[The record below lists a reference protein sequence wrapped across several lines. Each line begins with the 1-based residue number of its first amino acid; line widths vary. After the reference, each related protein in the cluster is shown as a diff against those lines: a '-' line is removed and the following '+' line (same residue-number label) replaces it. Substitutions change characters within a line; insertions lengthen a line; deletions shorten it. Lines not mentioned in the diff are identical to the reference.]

1 MECPALTTA
10 GLSAVTSASGSPR
23 RARRWCRLR
32 ILDVEAEQVL
42 VGTPRRL
49 IQVLMKLPL
58 ITLLDGEHSLHASLS
73 ILHSSRFPFNFS
85 LFIFHKIS
93 STSTNFSK
101 FACKTTDLF
110 GLFKYFSHFLLLFI
124 FYLSSTNP
132 LPIFH
137 QFNSSSANCE

>member
-73 ILHSSRFPFNFS
+73 ILHSS
-85 LFIFHKIS
+85 LFTKSVLPLLIFRNSPAKLPIYLVYSNIS
-93 STSTNFSK
+93 AIF
-101 FACKTTDLF
+101 F
-110 GLFKYFSHFLLLFI
+110 
-124 FYLSSTNP
+124 FYLSST
-132 LPIFH
+132 
-137 QFNSSSANCE
+137 